1 MFDITILTDHRYIN
15 PPKIDW
21 YVQQVLDEDFLLQ
34 EELEKKGLK
43 VCRKD
48 WADKDFQW
56 EKTQYAIFRTTW
68 DYFERFEEF
77 FSWIEKT
84 KHKTKFIN
92 SIDIINWNIDKY
104 YLEELER
111 KGVNIAPSIFIK
123 KGDTKT
129 LRQLFIETQW
139 KEAVI
144 KPTISGAARHTY
156 RVNQNNITEYE
167 EVFQNIVKEES
178 MIFQQFLKNIIKQ
191 GEISLVLIGGK
202 YTHAVKKIAKNGDFR
217 VQDDHGGRVEE
228 YIANEI
234 EILFAEKAIK
244 ESPFSPIYARVDI
257 VYDNNNQPS
266 LSELELIEPELW
278 FRNNIQAAR
287 ELANEIKKQFF

>member
-21 YVQQVLDEDFLLQ
+21 YVQQVLDEDCLLQ

-56 EKTQYAIFRTTW
+56 EKTKYAIFRTTW

-84 KHKTKFIN
+84 KHKTQFIN
-92 SIDIINWNIDKY
+92 SIDIINWNIDKH

-111 KGVNIAPSIFIK
+111 KGVNIAPSIFIE
-123 KGDTKT
+123 KGERKT
-129 LRQLFIETQW
+129 LKQLFIETQW
-139 KEAVI
+139 EEAVI

-156 RVNQNNITEYE
+156 RVNQNNLTEYE
-167 EVFQNIVKEES
+167 EIFQKIVKEES

-202 YTHAVKKIAKNGDFR
+202 YTHAVKKIAKSGDFR

-228 YIANEI
+228 YIANEE
-234 EILFAEKAIK
+234 EILFAEKSIK

-257 VYDNNNQPS
+257 VYDNNNLPS

-278 FRNNIQAAR
+278 FRNNIQAAK